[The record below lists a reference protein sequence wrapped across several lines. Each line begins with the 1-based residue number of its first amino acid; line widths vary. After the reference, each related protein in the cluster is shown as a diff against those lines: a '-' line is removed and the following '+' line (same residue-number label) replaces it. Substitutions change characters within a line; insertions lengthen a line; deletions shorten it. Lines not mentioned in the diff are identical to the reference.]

1 MNIDLQGKVALVTGG
16 ARGIGA
22 AVVRQLYKSGA
33 RVVFNDISEEVV
45 SQAEADFRREG
56 VEARG
61 LVFDVS
67 SFAAVSEALKKL
79 VEEEGALHILVNNA
93 GITRDQV
100 LLRMKEEDWERVL
113 RVNLQG
119 VFNVSRH
126 AVRYL
131 LKQPGAAMVN
141 LASVVGLHGNAGQTN
156 YAASKAGVVGF
167 SKALARETAGR
178 GVRVNVIAPGYIAT
192 KMTEGLPESV
202 KEEMLRGIPLGRPG
216 EPDDIAALTVFL
228 VSDQAAYITGQVIQ
242 VDGGMYI

>member
-1 MNIDLQGKVALVTGG
+1 
-16 ARGIGA
+16 
-22 AVVRQLYKSGA
+22 
-33 RVVFNDISEEVV
+33 
-45 SQAEADFRREG
+45 
-56 VEARG
+56 
-61 LVFDVS
+61 
-67 SFAAVSEALKKL
+67 VSEALKKL